1 VSIHRQSL
9 LKIPNFFRNFGPPFP
24 EKKVE
29 IDSPIETKPP
39 DRTKISD
46 YVEVPKNDSERLTH
60 TGIDRPAM
68 DGNTLSGNPTHIVPN
83 NAE

>member
-39 DRTKISD
+39 DRTKIAD
-46 YVEVPKNDSERLTH
+46 YVEVPKNDSERLNH
-60 TGIDRPAM
+60 TGIDRRQWT
-68 DGNTLSGNPTHIVPN
+68 GTRFLGIRPT
-83 NAE
+83 